1 MEIPDSPDGTDG
13 TSTTNLVPN
22 QLASLV
28 TTFDPAKDD
37 LTGNTKKVQLLM
49 NMWLDG
55 KMDRIGNQ
63 VDSRMLWIGPVR
75 SCS

>member
-37 LTGNTKKVQLLM
+37 LTGNKKKVQLLM